1 MKKTS
6 SSLRNNKNGSI
17 STERSSSK
25 GNLQIMLDEG
35 EYAFFT
41 STLIFESNF
50 IQVNRRG
57 QSMCLHKQ
65 ANWVTVGICASRP
78 NLNFPN
84 VMLLA
89 HLVSNSKMDEEPTFD
104 DFLSP
109 TSEVQLVLS
118 RALPLEFVTICIHDA
133 AKMCLKVKL
142 VSGRA
147 YYLRLCAPPHK
158 QDVVFQQWTELIS
171 LLKSTTKSQ
180 KAITFTGGQKVSK
193 IHENTD
199 KMTNAG
205 DDIEINEISEQLV
218 YLQDPESDTTLDN
231 ESSNNIIIS
240 EVTFEECESKSEVNN
255 QTSLKQSETVIQ
267 KELSDPDPGEKKIVV
282 TESATKAEELRDSRN
297 ESVAS
302 GLYSFSVFPLVSLS
316 FPFSAFL

>member
-1 MKKTS
+1 MRKTS
-6 SSLRNNKNGSI
+6 SSLQNNESGSI
-17 STERSSSK
+17 SIERSSSR
-25 GNLQIMLDEG
+25 GNLQIMLDKG
-35 EYAFFT
+35 EYAPFT
-41 STLIFESNF
+41 STLILESNF

-57 QSMCLHKQ
+57 ESVYLHNR

-89 HLVSNSKMDEEPTFD
+89 HLVSNSKKDNKPTSD

-118 RALPLEFVTICIHDA
+118 RALPLQLVTISVHDA
-133 AKMCLKVKL
+133 PKMCLKVKL

-147 YYLRLCAPPHK
+147 YYLQLCAPSHK
-158 QDVVFQQWTELIS
+158 QDALFQQWTELIS
-171 LLKSTTKSQ
+171 LLKSTIKSQ
-180 KAITFTGGQKVSK
+180 KATTFTGGQKVSK
-193 IHENTD
+193 IHESTD
-199 KMTNAG
+199 KMTTE
-205 DDIEINEISEQLV
+205 DDIQINNEINEQFV
-218 YLQDPESDTTLDN
+218 YLQDPESDTILEN
-231 ESSNNIIIS
+231 EPSNNVIIS
-240 EVTFEECESKSEVNN
+240 EVAFEESESKSEVNN

-267 KELSDPDPGEKKIVV
+267 KEINDPDPGEKKTVV

-297 ESVAS
+297 DSVAS

-316 FPFSAFL
+316 FPFSTFL